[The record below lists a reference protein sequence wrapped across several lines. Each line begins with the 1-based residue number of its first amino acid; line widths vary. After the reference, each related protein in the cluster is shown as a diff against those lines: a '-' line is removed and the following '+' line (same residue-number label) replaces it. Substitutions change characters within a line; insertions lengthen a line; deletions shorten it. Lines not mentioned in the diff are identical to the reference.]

1 MAGIENTINTS
12 VGRPGEPESRSF
24 CRLYQTLRNP
34 INDFEE
40 LSTRFETLRTLVN
53 GHRRIVFKCLCSN
66 EVLSQA
72 KQQELPI
79 EAIIPMNL
87 VAGHDSAI
95 VFLAENYHK
104 SPSQG
109 NDPREFITHRQNG
122 KKPLAKVQKV
132 VENNFALS
140 KNLTEND
147 VEDLFSLW
155 QRFGWSKKEISNFI
169 GKIQKHEK
177 NYWFSGIRD
186 SNSGKLVSASTAEA
200 IEFADIRYI
209 ETTEYSTLDGY
220 EEQGLCTASVAGLI
234 AQVLS
239 ETCYSNNQDSLT
251 TVITAEFN
259 TSSTSVAI
267 GASAGLI
274 VPKED
279 GVPQILKYNVGVVD
293 GAPANSVFSDEVDE
307 NGISFRF
314 LRDFAVAVLPQ
325 ENIINLY
332 PQNEA
337 EQIIN
342 LYSSK

>member
-1 MAGIENTINTS
+1 MITKEISTINTS
-12 VGRPGEPESRSF
+12 LGIPGEPEPRSF
-24 CRLYQTLRNP
+24 GRLYQTLRNP

-40 LSTRFETLRTLVN
+40 LSSRFEALRTSVD
-53 GHRRIVFKCLCSN
+53 GHRRIVLKGLCSN
-66 EVLSQA
+66 EVLFQA
-72 KQQELPI
+72 KQQGLPI

-87 VAGHDSAI
+87 IADHDSSI
-95 VFLAENYHK
+95 VFLAENYHD
-104 SPSQG
+104 SPTQG
-109 NDPREFITHRQNG
+109 NDPRELIAHRNNG
-122 KKPLAKVQKV
+122 KKPLEKVQKV
-132 VENNFALS
+132 IENNFTLS

-169 GKIQKHEK
+169 EKNQRHEK

-186 SNSGKLVSASTAEA
+186 SGSGKLVSASTAEA
-200 IEFADIRYI
+200 IEFAGIRYI
-209 ETTEYSTLDGY
+209 ETTEYSTLGGY

-239 ETCYSNNQDSLT
+239 ETYYSNIQDSST

-259 TSSTSVAI
+259 TSSTSAAI

-279 GVPQILKYNVGVVD
+279 GVPQILKYNVGVED
-293 GAPANSVFSDEVDE
+293 GKPANSVFSDEVGE

-314 LRDFAVAVLPQ
+314 LRDFVVAVLPK

-332 PQNEA
+332 PPEVVK
-337 EQIIN
+337 QIIN
-342 LYSSK
+342 LYN